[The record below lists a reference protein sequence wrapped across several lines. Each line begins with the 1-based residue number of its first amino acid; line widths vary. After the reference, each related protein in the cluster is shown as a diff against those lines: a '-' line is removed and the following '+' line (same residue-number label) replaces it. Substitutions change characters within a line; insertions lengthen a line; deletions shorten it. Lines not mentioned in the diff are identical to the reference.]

1 MTIKSTTTLP
11 VRFPLSGKTR
21 PAALRVVL
29 KAFSI
34 WRERQ
39 TLANLD
45 DHLLA
50 DIGVS
55 RTDAAIETKRAI
67 WDAPNRW
74 QR

>member
-11 VRFPLSGKTR
+11 VRFPLSGKTS
-21 PAALRVVL
+21 PAVLRVVL

-39 TLANLD
+39 HLGNLD

-50 DIGVS
+50 DIGVT
-55 RTDAAIETKRAI
+55 RTDAIVETKRSI

>member
-1 MTIKSTTTLP
+1 MTIKSITTLP
-11 VRFPLSGKTR
+11 VRFPLTGASR

-39 TLANLD
+39 HLGNLD
-45 DHLLA
+45 AHLLK
-50 DIGVS
+50 DIGVT
-55 RTDAAIETKRAI
+55 RPDAITETKRAF

>member
-1 MTIKSTTTLP
+1 MTIKSTTIFP
-11 VRFPLSGKTR
+11 VRFPLAGTTR

-39 TLANLD
+39 HLGNLD
-45 DHLLA
+45 AHLLR
-50 DIGVS
+50 DIGVTRS
-55 RTDAAIETKRAI
+55 DAVTETKRAL